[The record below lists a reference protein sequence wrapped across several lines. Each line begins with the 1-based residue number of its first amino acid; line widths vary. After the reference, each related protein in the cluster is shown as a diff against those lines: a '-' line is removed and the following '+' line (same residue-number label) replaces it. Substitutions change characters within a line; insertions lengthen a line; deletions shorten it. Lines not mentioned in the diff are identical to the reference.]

1 MPENQETQLTPLEK
15 LYKRKLISDEQ
26 EEMRHNLYGFLGSL
40 LEIDREQKE
49 RKDD

>member
-1 MPENQETQLTPLEK
+1 MFTEQKTQLNHFEK
-15 LYKRKLISDEQ
+15 LYRKKLSSDEQ
-26 EEMRHNLYGFLGSL
+26 EEIGHNLYGYLDLL